1 MFYISTRSTD
11 THAKLTFSEAVV
23 KGIATDGGLYVP
35 AFFPSIDPYDSFWME
50 SSYQE
55 IAKKILSLYLDDF
68 SPAELSSCVDQAYDD
83 KFESTDIAPVN
94 SIGSS
99 HFIELYHG
107 PTLAFKDMALSILPH
122 FLKTAAKKVG
132 TKEEIVILT
141 ATSGDTGKAAL
152 EGFSDV
158 DGIKIIVFYPTDGV
172 SEVQRKQMTSQNG
185 ENVAVYGIEGNF
197 DDAQTGVKH
206 MFLDSELKRSLKDK
220 GYVFSSANSINIGRL
235 LPQIV
240 YYVHAYFSLVKKGD
254 LSIGDKVN
262 ITVPTGNFGNIL
274 AAYYAK
280 KMGMPFDQF
289 ICASNVNHVLT
300 DFIETGVYDIDRPFN
315 ITNSP
320 SMDILISSNLERF
333 LYAIGDSSA
342 EMVASLM
349 DDLKRTHRF
358 ECTDVMREN
367 MKDFHGG
374 YATDAETLNTIAAL
388 YKAHGY
394 VVDTHTAVAYKVYQD
409 YVARTGDDKH
419 TLIAS
424 TASPFKFAGDVLK
437 GIGCEASDSDA
448 YAVLGILS
456 EETGLEI
463 PKPIHDLGERPILH
477 PETIAVDQ
485 MSAVVKKLLK

>member
-1 MFYISTRSTD
+1 MFYSSTRSTD

-23 KGIATDGGLYVP
+23 KGIASDGGLYVP
-35 AFFPSIDPYDSFWME
+35 AFFPSIDPHDSFWIE
-50 SSYQE
+50 NTYQE

-68 SPAELSSCVDQAYDD
+68 SPAELSDCVDQAYDS
-83 KFESTDIAPVN
+83 KFESMDIAPVY
-94 SIGSS
+94 SLGSS
-99 HFIELYHG
+99 HFIELFHG

-122 FLKTAAKKVG
+122 FLKTATKKVG

-158 DGIKIIVFYPTDGV
+158 EGIKIIVFYPTDGV
-172 SEVQRKQMTSQNG
+172 SEVQRKQMTSQTG

-197 DDAQTGVKH
+197 DDAQTGVKE
-206 MFLDSELKRSLKDK
+206 MFLHTELKQSLKEK

-240 YYVHAYFSLVKKGD
+240 YYVHAYFSLVKKGVI
-254 LSIGDKVN
+254 SIGDKVN

-300 DFIETGVYDIDRPFN
+300 DFIETGVYDIDRAFS

-333 LYAIGDSSA
+333 LYAIGDAST
-342 EMVASLM
+342 ETVASLM
-349 DDLKRTHRF
+349 SDLKSKHRF
-358 ECTDVMREN
+358 ECTDIMRKN
-367 MKDFHGG
+367 MKEFHGG
-374 YATDAETLNTIAAL
+374 YATDAETLNTIDAL
-388 YKAHGY
+388 YRSHGY
-394 VVDTHTAVAYKVYQD
+394 VVDTHTAVAYKVYRD
-409 YVARTGDDKH
+409 YVARTGDNKH

-437 GIGCEASDSDA
+437 GIGYEPTGSDA
-448 YAVLGILS
+448 YEVLDFLS
-456 EETGLEI
+456 EKTGLKI
-463 PKPIHDLGERPILH
+463 PNPIRDLGEKPILH
-477 PETIAVDQ
+477 PETIAVDK
-485 MSAVVKKLLK
+485 MSTVVRSLLK